1 MRDTDEPLDAD
12 AAAADRR
19 QARTA
24 VLISCAATAAVL
36 FASLLLVLG
45 SL

>member
-1 MRDTDEPLDAD
+1 VRESDEFLDAD
-12 AAAADRR
+12 AAEADRR

-24 VLISCAATAAVL
+24 VLISGAATAAVL
-36 FASLLLVLG
+36 LASLLLVLG